1 MTNFKIRFSGKTLT
15 WLPHACT
22 LCGEI
27 LPCCHQWSRQSW
39 LMDNSDQHYNKKVA
53 MKIFIRVNLT
63 TIKDYITFH
72 KKAGLTAS
80 HMAILRRENITY
92 SAEICGQEVW
102 ISLMIKIAV
111 NVSYWS
117 SGWATSDDL
126 PGSVLHIHAGGHLQ
140 TARCTHLRFAA
151 LLRNG
156 TNIKNQPIYIKKK
169 WKEKIKAFSI
179 MWEGGG

>member
-1 MTNFKIRFSGKTLT
+1 
-15 WLPHACT
+15 
-22 LCGEI
+22 
-27 LPCCHQWSRQSW
+27 
-39 LMDNSDQHYNKKVA
+39 MDNSDQHYNKKVA

-111 NVSYWS
+111 NVLY
-117 SGWATSDDL
+117 
-126 PGSVLHIHAGGHLQ
+126 
-140 TARCTHLRFAA
+140 
-151 LLRNG
+151 
-156 TNIKNQPIYIKKK
+156 
-169 WKEKIKAFSI
+169 
-179 MWEGGG
+179 